1 MKRSFHRVCVV
12 TALVLAAGVALAA
25 EIAGQWRGTLDGE
38 TLVLDLRADGGG
50 TLDGAPIR
58 WQQLGKQLLVEMDG
72 EVMAYTVQQRGDQMT
87 VSGGDLVGSL
97 TLGRGSKSAAVERSA
112 TRPKG
117 AAAAREGIDSSMV
130 GQWCYVSSFS
140 ANAGGGSQS
149 SRCFELRADG
159 SYSFRSESSMSAY
172 APGMWGGT
180 TSSDA
185 DSGRWSV
192 SGGSLVANS
201 NSGSTNRYALEKRNH
216 PRNRDPML
224 CLDGDC
230 YVTQYQK
237 SPW

>member
-1 MKRSFHRVCVV
+1 MKGLLQRVGVM
-12 TALVLAAGVALAA
+12 TVLALASWVASAS

-38 TLVLDLRADGGG
+38 ALVLDLRADGGG

-58 WQQLGKQLLVEMDG
+58 WQQLGNQLMVEMEG

-97 TLGRGSKSAAVERSA
+97 TLGRGGKTAAVERSA
-112 TRPKG
+112 QKSRAP
-117 AAAAREGIDSSMV
+117 AAAREGIDPSMV
-130 GQWCYVSSFS
+130 GQWCYVASFS

-159 SYSFRSESSMSAY
+159 TYTFQSESSMSAY

-192 SGGSLVANS
+192 SGGSIVAQS
-201 NSGSTNRYALEKRNH
+201 NSGSVNRYPLEKRNH
-216 PRNRDPML
+216 PKNRDPML

-237 SPW
+237 APW